1 MKVPVNFD
9 SVSLDGIMNDWLCA
23 LQEHSVE
30 AITVLGPNP
39 FGDKEDRIVLTQHP
53 PRLLEAAVALAES
66 RDFGAPWRDSDAPLV
81 AWQDIAKSAYESQS
95 RWRRLWLAHGY
106 QSVVRVEFP
115 LPSNRAFECFM
126 FSPREWHDRS
136 EAAALTWSALNI
148 WPLLKRALARERSPL
163 SPR

>member
-1 MKVPVNFD
+1 MVLSPLQSQLPMKVPVNFD

-66 RDFGAPWRDSDAPLV
+66 RDLLQNRPTRARAVGVACGWRMVTRVWCGWNFRCPPTGRSNASCSV
-81 AWQDIAKSAYESQS
+81 RANGTTAAKPP
-95 RWRRLWLAHGY
+95 H
-106 QSVVRVEFP
+106 
-115 LPSNRAFECFM
+115 
-126 FSPREWHDRS
+126 
-136 EAAALTWSALNI
+136 
-148 WPLLKRALARERSPL
+148 
-163 SPR
+163 